1 MNKSH
6 FSLTLSLSTRRME
19 AETQNTLKGLFRL
32 VSEFVQDEI
41 KSNKSIADL
50 NQRIDGITEAQN
62 HSRVNVFNEIVR
74 TYPYPELRE
83 CDREIFKSMCL
94 NGKKSLEVIEDKY
107 SLGEALRLW
116 KSKEETPEKLKT
128 LAQSALAP
136 LNIHKKNNDEIQQLL
151 EYSVN
156 KANKKELAVRKSV
169 TEWLLTIKRAIDA
182 REKVRRERQSRR
194 PRNEIADVEAVR
206 KMMSLEKDI
215 INSIAE
221 ESDAAEPVQES
232 DAAEPVHSLTE
243 HQRKQLGKLYTF
255 GAH

>member
-1 MNKSH
+1 
-6 FSLTLSLSTRRME
+6 ME

-41 KSNKSIADL
+41 KSKKSIADL

-116 KSKEETPEKLKT
+116 KSREETPEKLKT

-136 LNIHKKNNDEIQQLL
+136 LNIHKKNNEEIQQLL

-156 KANKKELAVRKSV
+156 KANKKVLAVRKSV

-206 KMMSLEKDI
+206 KMMSSEKDI
-215 INSIAE
+215 KILLLKNLMLLNLYKNLMLLNLYILSQNIRE
-221 ESDAAEPVQES
+221 NNWVSYIPLVPTSD
-232 DAAEPVHSLTE
+232 
-243 HQRKQLGKLYTF
+243 TF
-255 GAH
+255 LIIHLIR